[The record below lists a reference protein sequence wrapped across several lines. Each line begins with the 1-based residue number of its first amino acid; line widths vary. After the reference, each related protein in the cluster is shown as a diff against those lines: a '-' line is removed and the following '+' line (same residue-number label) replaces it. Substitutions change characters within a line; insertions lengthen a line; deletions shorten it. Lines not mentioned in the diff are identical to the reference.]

1 MSRTEMEQAAVSLFF
16 FLSGLPAT
24 LLSMSRK
31 VVSVRNVC
39 NMLPYILVN
48 GAFGRSRFHT
58 TSKNPAARSGPPWRI
73 TTRAVSRRK
82 TTNTRADWYR
92 VVFRDAN
99 RLLWITRNAVARNL
113 LTKRLA
119 VTLLARYGGRFRSTK
134 YILNVERG
142 SFDFISYPFDN
153 LSLSDSIIEK
163 I

>member
-1 MSRTEMEQAAVSLFF
+1 MSQTEMKQAAVSLFF
-16 FLSGLPAT
+16 FYLVYRQRCYRCQGRLFPYE
-24 LLSMSRK
+24 MS
-31 VVSVRNVC
+31 VTC
-39 NMLPYILVN
+39 CHI
-48 GAFGRSRFHT
+48 FWWTERSDDRGFMR
-58 TSKNPAARSGPPWRI
+58 PRRIQPQSGPPWRI